1 METFEQPRHLGG
13 RYSDPGV
20 GDGDYRIAVIATHP
34 DGDGALEGELQRVG
48 EQVEHHLLPHLAV
61 QIHRL
66 VERRAVHGERQAGPV
81 DRRPEDAG
89 QFGGDG

>member
-1 METFEQPRHLGG
+1 METFEEPGNFAD
-13 RYSDPGV
+13 RYANAGI
-20 GDGDYRIAVIATHP
+20 GDGDYRIGVIAVYP
-34 DGDGALEGELQRVG
+34 DDDGALEGELQRIG

-66 VERRAVHGERQAGPV
+66 VERRAVHCEGQAGPV